1 MKEKDA
7 PLNTKVNQDKTYYLS
22 NELNGHELPTWAVP
36 NTLHNDGN
44 YIISLGN
51 LCRWMASQAE
61 NLGVEIYPGFSANRA
76 IIDEQNRVCGV
87 ITGDMGLDKTASK
100 KPISS
105 RVSNFALSLR
115 CLPKVPEVILVS
127 N

>member
-1 MKEKDA
+1 
-7 PLNTKVNQDKTYYLS
+7 
-22 NELNGHELPTWAVP
+22 
-36 NTLHNDGN
+36 
-44 YIISLGN
+44 
-51 LCRWMASQAE
+51 MASQAE

-87 ITGDMGLDKTASK
+87 LTGDMGLDKNGEQKANFE
-100 KPISS
+100 
-105 RVSNFALSLR
+105 RVSNFVLSLR